1 MINNFVFVALFL
13 LGFYA
18 ILVKKNLI
26 KMVIGLNIMEG
37 SIFFWFITL
46 TDRGGVIPIVNGT
59 QVASQLND
67 PVPQALILTGIV
79 IGASTS
85 AFLLTLII
93 ELNKFT
99 NSTNPDQIGGMIK
112 N

>member
-1 MINNFVFVALFL
+1 MINNLVFIILFL

-18 ILVKKNLI
+18 VLVKKNLI

-37 SIFFWFITL
+37 AIFYWFISI
-46 TDRGGVIPIVNGT
+46 TDRGKMIPIVNGT
-59 QVASQLND
+59 QVASQMND
-67 PVPQALILTGIV
+67 PIPQALILTGIV

-85 AFLLTLII
+85 AFLLTLVI

-99 NSTNPDQIGGMIK
+99 DSTNPDQIGGMIRD
-112 N
+112 

>member
-1 MINNFVFVALFL
+1 MINNFVFIALFL

-37 SIFFWFITL
+37 SIFFWFITI
-46 TDRGGVIPIVNGT
+46 TDRGGIIPIVNNA
-59 QVASQLND
+59 QVVSRLND

-85 AFLLTLII
+85 AFLLTLVI

-99 NSTNPDQIGGMIK
+99 NSTDPDQIGGMIED
-112 N
+112 

>member
-1 MINNFVFVALFL
+1 MINNLVFVILFL

-37 SIFFWFITL
+37 AIFYWFISI
-46 TDRGGVIPIVNGT
+46 TDRGGVIPIVNST
-59 QVASQLND
+59 QVTFQLND

-93 ELNKFT
+93 ELDKFT
-99 NSTNPDQIGGMIK
+99 DSIHPDQIGGMIED
-112 N
+112 